1 MTRLFPDLKF
11 ATLRVQMPD
20 NHKVVLPYDLAT
32 WEHLR
37 GLDALPARVWALDD
51 RNRVVRNAR
60 IPAEIPKE
68 SRVAVPA
75 PAVRKPAPLRR
86 NKAVMV
92 PVKPRPSLPA
102 VALAERAEAIEAYA
116 ASASELLT
124 AQREQH
130 AFEREK
136 RDRDDARD
144 HAENQRANTARILAQ
159 MEESSRHHRAMFEQ
173 TLKEWAA
180 PAPVAPTAAP
190 ADYLALM
197 RGMVAAP
204 APVAPTAAPA
214 DYLALMRGMVAA
226 LASGAP
232 VAVAAPVAARYAVDD
247 EDDEDDEDNEDDED
261 EDEDD

>member
-37 GLDALPARVWALDD
+37 GLDALPARVWALDA
-51 RNRVVRNAR
+51 RNRVVKNAR

-68 SRVAVPA
+68 NLVAVPVSA
-75 PAVRKPAPLRR
+75 SRKPVPVRR
-86 NKAVMV
+86 KKVVMP
-92 PVKPRPSLPA
+92 PVKPRPSSPP

-116 ASASELLT
+116 ARASDLLT

-144 HAENQRANTARILAQ
+144 HAEN
-159 MEESSRHHRAMFEQ
+159 
-173 TLKEWAA
+173 
-180 PAPVAPTAAP
+180 
-190 ADYLALM
+190 
-197 RGMVAAP
+197 
-204 APVAPTAAPA
+204 
-214 DYLALMRGMVAA
+214 
-226 LASGAP
+226 
-232 VAVAAPVAARYAVDD
+232 
-247 EDDEDDEDNEDDED
+247 
-261 EDEDD
+261 